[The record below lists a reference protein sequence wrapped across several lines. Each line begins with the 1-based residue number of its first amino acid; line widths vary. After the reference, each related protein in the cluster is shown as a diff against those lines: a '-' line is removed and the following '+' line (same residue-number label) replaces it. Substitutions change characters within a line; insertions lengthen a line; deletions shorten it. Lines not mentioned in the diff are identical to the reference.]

1 MKIMQNISS
10 IHSKHR
16 ERLKTKFILHG
27 LDVFETHEILELIL
41 FYAIPRK
48 DTNPMAHELLNQFG
62 SIHGVF
68 EAPINLLESVNG
80 VGKETACFIKLLLNF
95 VRIYMSSKNFEINK
109 YNSREE
115 LNERIILQFIGRY
128 DEFIAII
135 LTDMKNKLVYEGI
148 VSQGSC
154 NSVEIHIRKI
164 VELITLYNASGI
176 VFAHNHPSGLAIPS
190 REDIETTK
198 QLQQIFKTMNVK
210 FIDHVIVADSDYI
223 SLRECNI
230 EGIFD

>member
-1 MKIMQNISS
+1 MQDTNST
-10 IHSKHR
+10 HSKHR
-16 ERLKTKFILHG
+16 ERLKKKFILHG
-27 LDVFETHEILELIL
+27 LDIFENHEILELIL
-41 FYAIPRK
+41 FYSIPRK
-48 DTNPMAHELLNQFG
+48 DTNPIAHELLSKFG

-68 EAPINLLESVNG
+68 EAPINLLEKVNG
-80 VGKETACFIKLLLNF
+80 IGKETACFIKLLLNF

-135 LTDMKNKLVYEGI
+135 LTDVKNKPIYEGI
-148 VSQGSC
+148 ISQGSC

-164 VELITLYNASGI
+164 IELIALYNASGI

-198 QLQQIFKTMNVK
+198 QLQQIFKTMNIK
-210 FIDHVIVADSDYI
+210 FIDHVIVTDDDYI
-223 SLRECNI
+223 SLRECNL
-230 EGIFD
+230 EGLFN

>member
-1 MKIMQNISS
+1 MQNINS

-16 ERLKTKFILHG
+16 ERLKKKFILYG

-48 DTNPMAHELLNQFG
+48 DTNLIAHELLNRFG
-62 SIHGVF
+62 TIHGVF
-68 EAPINLLESVNG
+68 EAPISSLKQING
-80 VGKETACFIKLLLNF
+80 IGREAACFIKLLLNF
-95 VRIYMSSKNFEINK
+95 VRIYTSSKNFEVNK
-109 YNSREE
+109 FNSREE
-115 LNERIILQFIGRY
+115 LNERITLQFIGRY

-164 VELITLYNASGI
+164 IELIALYNASGI
-176 VFAHNHPSGLAIPS
+176 IFAHNHPSGLAIPS

-198 QLQQIFKTMNVK
+198 QLQQIFEIMNVK
-210 FIDHVIVADSDYI
+210 FIDHVIVADDDYI
-223 SLRECNI
+223 SLRECNL
-230 EGIFD
+230 EDVFD